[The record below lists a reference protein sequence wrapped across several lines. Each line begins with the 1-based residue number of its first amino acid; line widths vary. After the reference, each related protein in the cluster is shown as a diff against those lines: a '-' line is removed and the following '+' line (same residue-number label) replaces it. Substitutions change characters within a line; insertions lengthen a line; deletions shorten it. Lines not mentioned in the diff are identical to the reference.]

1 MCLVGRA
8 FVLMGSFSSVLE
20 FLCGLFLG
28 GGVCLELV
36 CVKRRAD
43 VRSIFWGAFVDS
55 FSVCLS
61 DTILSIGALAWF
73 RFQRFEKKCC

>member
-28 GGVCLELV
+28 GVCLELV

-43 VRSIFWGAFVDS
+43 VRSIFGG
-55 FSVCLS
+55 VC
-61 DTILSIGALAWF
+61 G
-73 RFQRFEKKCC
+73 

>member
-8 FVLMGSFSSVLE
+8 FVLMGSFSSVLVRSI
-20 FLCGLFLG
+20 FW

-43 VRSIFWGAFVDS
+43 VRSIFFGGRLW
-55 FSVCLS
+55 
-61 DTILSIGALAWF
+61 IALVYV
-73 RFQRFEKKCC
+73 